1 MKALASL
8 AHAIDRL
15 NQIVGRSV
23 AWLALGMVL
32 VQFIVVVMRYVFG
45 IGSIAMQESIVYM
58 HGFVFLLAGGYTLWR
73 GGHVRVDIFY
83 RTASAKNKAIIDILG
98 VVFLLIPVVTT
109 IWLVSWP
116 YVSNSW
122 SVMEGSQETSGIQYV
137 YILKTTILAFC
148 LLVLLQGIS
157 LAAHSI
163 LILAGL
169 EEPEAENG
177 SEAV

>member
-45 IGSIAMQESIVYM
+45 IGSIAMQESIIYM
-58 HGFVFLLAGGYTLWR
+58 HGAVFLLAAGYTLWR

-83 RTASAKNKAIIDILG
+83 RGASATKKAIVDLLG
-98 VVFLLIPVVTT
+98 VIFLLIPVITT

-116 YVSNSW
+116 YVSQSW
-122 SVMEGSQETSGIQYV
+122 AVREGSQETSGIQAV
-137 YILKTTILAFC
+137 FLLKTFILIFSI
-148 LLVLLQGIS
+148 LVLLQGIS

-169 EEPEAENG
+169 EKPEPENG
-177 SEAV
+177 SEAA